1 MENFV
6 MLAYLRQR
14 KQLVP
19 ASCITLAFTIFSC
32 MWLLAAKASAIA
44 VIVDGETQFLVASR
58 QEVLQTL
65 TQMEIDKEGQVGF
78 DLEMGNEVEFKEV
91 FALSSKLV
99 RAEQLAALL
108 EQKVDFNAVATTI
121 MVNGQAVVSLVNED
135 EARQL
140 VEQFKGEFGSV
151 DQGEKLIQLGFEEQV
166 EVVEERVA
174 LDQICTREQA
184 YDLIKTGTLNPEK
197 YIVQEGDNLWLI
209 ARRND
214 TYVDEI
220 KKSNNLTSENL
231 SLGQELIVVKTKP
244 LLTVVAQVEGEKVEA
259 IPYETQVVVD
269 ASAPATVRVREQG
282 SDGEK
287 KITYQAVKKNG
298 VIAEREITSEEI
310 LKNPVARVLVKGN
323 QVVQVAS
330 RGSSGISKGVLD
342 WPVYGPISQYYRGG
356 HPAIDITG
364 KTGTSLRASGSG
376 YVVSA
381 GWNGGYGNCV
391 VIDHGNGY
399 STRYAHCNSLNV
411 SVGQKVSRGQ
421 VIATL
426 GSTGRSTGPHCHF
439 EVMYNGSTV
448 NPLSVL
454 K

>member
-1 MENFV
+1 MI
-6 MLAYLRQR
+6 AYLQQR

-19 ASCITLAFTIFSC
+19 LSCIALAFMILFF
-32 MWLLAAKASAIA
+32 MWFLAAKISAIA
-44 VIVDGETQFLVASR
+44 VIVDGETQFLTASR

-65 TQMEIDKEGQVGF
+65 SQMELDKEAQTNL
-78 DLEMGNEVEFKEV
+78 DLELRNAVEFKQV
-91 FALSSKLV
+91 FALPSRLV
-99 RAEQLAALL
+99 PAEQLEALL
-108 EQKVDFNAVATTI
+108 AQQVSFAAAAVSIRADNQTI
-121 MVNGQAVVSLVNED
+121 VSLANEE
-135 EARQL
+135 EARQVL
-140 VEQFKGEFGSV
+140 EQFKSEYGQVEE
-151 DQGEKLIQLGFEEQV
+151 GEKLLYLAFEQQV
-166 EVVEERVA
+166 KIVPDKVSP
-174 LDQICTREQA
+174 DQICSPEKA
-184 YDLIKTGTLNPEK
+184 YELIKTGTLNPEK
-197 YIVQEGDNLWLI
+197 YVVQEGDNLWLI

-220 KKSNNLTSENL
+220 KKANNLTSENL
-231 SLGQELIVVKTKP
+231 QPGQELIVVKTKP
-244 LLTVVAQVEGEKVEA
+244 LLTVVAQVEGEIVVD
-259 IPYETQVVVD
+259 IPYETEVVVD
-269 ASAPATVRVREQG
+269 ASAPATVRVREPG

-287 KITYQAVKKNG
+287 KITYQATKKNG
-298 VIAEREITSEEI
+298 VIAEREITSEQI
-310 LKNPVARVLVKGN
+310 IKHPVTRVLVKGK

-342 WPVYGPISQYYRGG
+342 WPVYGPISQYYRSG

-364 KTGTSLRASGSG
+364 KTGTSLRAADSG

-381 GWNGGYGNCV
+381 GWSGGYGKCI

-439 EVMYNGSTV
+439 EVMYNGSPI
-448 NPLSVL
+448 NPLNAL

>member
-6 MLAYLRQR
+6 MIAYLQQR
-14 KQLVP
+14 KQLAP
-19 ASCITLAFTIFSC
+19 LGCIALAFMILSC

-44 VIVDGETQFLVASR
+44 VIVDGETQFLVSSR
-58 QEVLQTL
+58 DAVLQTL
-65 TQMEIDKEGQVGF
+65 TQMELDKEAQTNL
-78 DLEMGNEVEFKEV
+78 DLELRNTVEFKEV
-91 FALSSKLV
+91 FALHSKLV
-99 RAEQLAALL
+99 PSEQLAALL
-108 EQKVDFNAVATTI
+108 DNKVQYDAVAACIVVDNQTI
-121 MVNGQAVVSLVNED
+121 VSLANED
-135 EARQL
+135 EARQ
-140 VEQFKGEFGSV
+140 VIEQFKSEFGSV
-151 DQGEKLIQLGFEEQV
+151 DEGEKLLQLGFEQQV
-166 EVVEERVA
+166 EIVKDKVP
-174 LDQICTREQA
+174 LDQICSLEKA
-184 YDLIKTGTLNPEK
+184 YDLIRTGTLNPEK
-197 YIVQEGDNLWLI
+197 YVVQEGDNLWLI

-214 TYVDEI
+214 TYVDEL
-220 KKSNNLTSENL
+220 KKANNLNSENL
-231 SLGQELIVVKTKP
+231 SPGQELIVMKTKP

-259 IPYETQVVVD
+259 IPYETKVVVD
-269 ASAPATVRVREQG
+269 ASAPAMVRVREPG

-287 KITYQAVKKNG
+287 RITYQATKKNG

-310 LKNPVARVLVKGN
+310 IKNPVARVLVKGN

-342 WPVYGPISQYYRGG
+342 WPVYGPISQYYRSG

-364 KTGTSLRASGSG
+364 KTGTSLRASDSG

-381 GWNGGYGNCV
+381 GWNGGYGKCI

-439 EVMYNGSTV
+439 EVMYNGSTL